1 MRRLSD
7 YSTRTRLNPSEMSYS
22 RNTSPSLT
30 GCSSMI
36 LPPMKSKKLYPVS
49 MPMAQRY
56 AHLLPENRDV
66 VDKIDGEGTASILL
80 GVTKTTTI
88 LRQSEDEKGVAS
100 AATP

>member
-1 MRRLSD
+1 
-7 YSTRTRLNPSEMSYS
+7 
-22 RNTSPSLT
+22 
-30 GCSSMI
+30 
-36 LPPMKSKKLYPVS
+36 